1 MKTKTIIE
9 LLTLSSSLYVLAREH
24 RLFDRIQD
32 LSDKG
37 REHFNQLADENLLDA
52 EGNEVE
58 FVDKLFIKA
67 NQAREEL
74 EQKIEELIVAFYK
87 KVNITHL
94 DELKA
99 LQMKLEKAQNKI
111 HLLEAR
117 LNHLEAKQ

>member
-1 MKTKTIIE
+1 
-9 LLTLSSSLYVLAREH
+9 V
-24 RLFDRIQD
+24 
-32 LSDKG
+32 
-37 REHFNQLADENLLDA
+37 